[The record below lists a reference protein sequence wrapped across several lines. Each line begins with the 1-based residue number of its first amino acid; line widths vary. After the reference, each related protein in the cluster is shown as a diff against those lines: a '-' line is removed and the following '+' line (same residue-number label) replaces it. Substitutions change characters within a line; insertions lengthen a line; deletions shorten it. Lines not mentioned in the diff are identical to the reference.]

1 MSVHTKV
8 TLFNDPI
15 YGFIAIETPLI
26 FQLIEHPYFQRL
38 RRIAQMGLSSLVY
51 PGAHHTRFEH
61 ALGAMHIMQR
71 AIAVLRAKGVAISEA
86 ESEAMQ
92 VAILLHDIGH
102 GPFSHATE
110 KSLIQGIAHESI
122 SIQIMESLN
131 TEFNGGLTLA
141 LQIFKNQYPRKFMHQ
156 LLSGQLDVDRLDY
169 LKRDS
174 FYTGVTEGNIN
185 TERILA
191 TMNVVDENLVFEI
204 KGIHSLEKFLL
215 ARRLMYWQV
224 YLHKTS
230 LVAELLLVKALE
242 RARSLG
248 SDAGFTNPNL
258 ALFFSTEK
266 PIVFDESLLTAYLRL
281 DDSDLML
288 QLKQWSH
295 GSDSILKKLSL
306 QLLQRN
312 LLKIKIKDTPFLP
325 AEIQNKKE
333 ATVPNLDTIAQDTF
347 VFSGSVSNQT
357 YVTDAQK
364 IVLVDKTKKTIS
376 IEKAIDYLDF
386 DAFSKPQIKYYLCY
400 PKQLFYL

>member
-71 AIAVLRAKGVAISEA
+71 AIAVLRAKGVAISKA

-248 SDAGFTNPNL
+248 SVAGFTNPNL
-258 ALFFSTEK
+258 ALFFLKEK
-266 PIVFDESLLTAYLRL
+266 PIVFDENLLSAYLHL
-281 DDSDLML
+281 DDSDLMQ

-295 GSDSILKKLSL
+295 GSDSILKKLSF
-306 QLLQRN
+306 QLLHRN
-312 LLKIKIKDTPFLP
+312 LLKIKIKDTPFSP
-325 AEIQNKKE
+325 AEMQIKKE
-333 ATVPNLDTIAQDTF
+333 ETVPTLDTVAQDTF

-364 IVLVDKTKKTIS
+364 IVLVDKAKKTIS
-376 IEKAIDYLDF
+376 IERAIDYLDF
-386 DAFSKPQIKYYLCY
+386 ETFSKPQIKYYLCY

>member
-281 DDSDLML
+281 DDSDLMQ

-333 ATVPNLDTIAQDTF
+333 ATVPNLDTVAQDTF

-364 IVLVDKTKKTIS
+364 IVLVDKAKKTIS
-376 IEKAIDYLDF
+376 IERAIDYLDF

>member
-281 DDSDLML
+281 DDSDLMQ

-333 ATVPNLDTIAQDTF
+333 ATVPNLDTIARDTF

-364 IVLVDKTKKTIS
+364 IVLVDKAKKTIS
-376 IEKAIDYLDF
+376 IERAIDYLDF

>member
-281 DDSDLML
+281 DDSDLMQ

-364 IVLVDKTKKTIS
+364 IVLVDKAKKTIS
-376 IEKAIDYLDF
+376 IERAIDYLDF

>member
-281 DDSDLML
+281 DDSDLMQ

-364 IVLVDKTKKTIS
+364 IVLVDKAKKTIS

>member
-71 AIAVLRAKGVAISEA
+71 AIAVLHAKGVAISEA

-281 DDSDLML
+281 DDSDLMQ

-364 IVLVDKTKKTIS
+364 IVLVDKAKKTIS
-376 IEKAIDYLDF
+376 IERAIDYLDF

>member
-131 TEFNGGLTLA
+131 NEFNGGLTLA

-281 DDSDLML
+281 DDSDLMQ

-364 IVLVDKTKKTIS
+364 IVLVDKAKKTIS
-376 IEKAIDYLDF
+376 IERAIDYLDF

>member
-281 DDSDLML
+281 DDSDLMQ

-312 LLKIKIKDTPFLP
+312 LLKIKIKDTPFSP

-333 ATVPNLDTIAQDTF
+333 ATVPNLDTVAQDTF

-364 IVLVDKTKKTIS
+364 IVLVDKAKKTIS
-376 IEKAIDYLDF
+376 IERAIDYLDF

>member
-281 DDSDLML
+281 DDSDLMQ

-312 LLKIKIKDTPFLP
+312 LLKIKIKDTPFSP

-364 IVLVDKTKKTIS
+364 IVLVDKAKKTIS
-376 IEKAIDYLDF
+376 IERAIDYLDF

>member
-281 DDSDLML
+281 DDSDLMQ

-312 LLKIKIKDTPFLP
+312 LLKIKIKDTPFSP

-333 ATVPNLDTIAQDTF
+333 ATVPNLDTVAQDTF

-364 IVLVDKTKKTIS
+364 IVLVDKAKKTIS
-376 IEKAIDYLDF
+376 IERAIDYLDF

-400 PKQLFYL
+400 PKELFYL

>member
-281 DDSDLML
+281 DDSDLMQ

-325 AEIQNKKE
+325 DEIQNKKK

-364 IVLVDKTKKTIS
+364 IVLVDKAKKTIS
-376 IEKAIDYLDF
+376 IERAIDYLDF